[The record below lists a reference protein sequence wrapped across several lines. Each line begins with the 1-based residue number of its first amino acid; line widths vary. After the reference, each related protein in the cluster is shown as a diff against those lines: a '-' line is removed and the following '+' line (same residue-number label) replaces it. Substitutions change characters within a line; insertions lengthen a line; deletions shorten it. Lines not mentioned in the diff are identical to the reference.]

1 MLWLI
6 LLLGTALRI
15 LNLLSN
21 KAFWNDELFS
31 VLLARKPFLDV
42 FYGAVADVHPPGHL
56 FVLHAFYSLFGD
68 VDWSYR
74 LPSVIAG
81 STLIVIVYLL
91 AREFFEKASA
101 LLASFLIAISPYFM
115 QLSNEARSYS
125 LTVLLMTG
133 MSYSFIKSF
142 CGKISGSVGIWRRT
156 YEISAILCAYIDHF
170 TWIWLFMVNI
180 FLLLNGKFKKCFS
193 SHLRI
198 FLFGLPAL
206 LLTTYQIFFSTEK
219 TVQKYFVLMPS
230 VKKIFA
236 VLWHAATGYS
246 YSGLSQESLA
256 IYSADPFF
264 WLAVIAYGSFLIAI
278 TIGVFKAPKHI
289 SLFVLLSS
297 MVPMILLCFLY
308 PTRLE
313 SRYVSFVVPPLIIF
327 AAVGFRQLKYRWVWL
342 SPIIVLSL
350 YFTFK
355 TLAMPWDPIHRE
367 DHRADIDYAFQVAT
381 KNDAVCGLK
390 RQVEYYGPKEKKAV
404 HYPYVYEID
413 FQKRYAKIYLLE
425 PSLYVD
431 PKRDST
437 RLDFAR
443 NILSKNGYSLTESID
458 FSKDGV
464 NTFVHKFE
472 LK

>member
-1 MLWLI
+1 MFWLI
-6 LLLGTALRI
+6 LFFGASLRI
-15 LNLLSN
+15 GNLLSK
-21 KAFWNDELFS
+21 KAFWDDELFS
-31 VLLARKPFLDV
+31 VLLARKPFWEVLE
-42 FYGAVADVHPPGHL
+42 GAISDVHPPGHL
-56 FVLHAFYSLFGD
+56 LILHAFHSLFGD

-74 LPSVIAG
+74 LPSAIAG
-81 STLIVIVYLL
+81 CALIGIVYLL
-91 AREFFEKASA
+91 AQEFFEKKSA
-101 LLASFLIAISPYFM
+101 LLASFLVAVSPYFI

-125 LTVLLMTG
+125 LATLAITFI
-133 MSYSFIKSF
+133 SYSFVKSLRSSDM
-142 CGKISGSVGIWRRT
+142 KWRYS
-156 YEISAILCAYIDHF
+156 YEISAILCTYIDHF
-170 TWIWLFMVNI
+170 TWVWLFMVNV
-180 FLLLNGKFKKCFS
+180 FLLLNSKFKKFFP

-198 FLFGLPAL
+198 LLFGLPAL

-236 VLWHAATGYS
+236 VLWHAVTGYG
-246 YSGLSQESLA
+246 YSGLSQESLS

-264 WLAVIAYGSFLIAI
+264 WLAVITYGSFLMAI
-278 TIGVFKAPKHI
+278 IFGMFKARKQI

-297 MVPMILLCFLY
+297 IVPISLLCFLY

-313 SRYVSFVVPPLIIF
+313 SRYVSFAVPPLIIL
-327 AAVGFRQLKYRWVWL
+327 AAGGFRQLKYRWAWL
-342 SPIIVLSL
+342 SPVIVLSL

-355 TLAMPWDPIHRE
+355 TLAMSWDPIHRE

-381 KNDAVCGLK
+381 KNDVVCGLK
-390 RQVEYYGPKEKKAV
+390 RQVEYYGPEEKKAAY
-404 HYPYVYEID
+404 YPYVYEIN

-443 NILSKNGYSLTESID
+443 SLLSKNGYLLTESID

-472 LK
+472 LQ